1 LSIKIYKFESYSV
14 EVVQNLA
21 HSLPQSLQDELVWE
35 CTELSR
41 DSFENL
47 DIKEEFV
54 RFCVLNS
61 SIVLFGRNYENRLI
75 GYSSNSI
82 KNVDKY
88 YILYLQSSVI
98 MKKYQGKG
106 LQKVLFS
113 VKMTEEKNRI
123 KKESIDL
130 SCVLLASRTQ
140 NPRAFKFLIRNLGLF
155 PYPDGTIDDTI
166 RNIGKKFAESLYDKN
181 HVEYGK
187 QIEFDAQTFVERG
200 AYKSVTQTSVN
211 GVYPSGI
218 PFCHDDDEV
227 NQYMNQ
233 HLDWQNGDA
242 LIQMGYYDEEKI
254 NRMFEEVQQRMGFC
268 GIEEAEL
275 DLYYAVSS

>member
-1 LSIKIYKFESYSV
+1 V
-14 EVVQNLA
+14 EVVRNLA
-21 HSLPQSLQDELVWE
+21 HSMPQSLQDELVWE

-82 KNVDKY
+82 KNIDKY
-88 YILYLQSSVI
+88 HILYLQSSVI
-98 MKKYQGKG
+98 MKIYQGRG
-106 LQKVLFS
+106 LQKTLFS
-113 VKMTEEKNRI
+113 VKMTEEKSRI
-123 KKESIDL
+123 KKENTDL
-130 SCVLLASRTQ
+130 NCILLASRTQ
-140 NPRAFKFLIRNLGLF
+140 NPVVFKFFTRNLGLF
-155 PYPDGTIDDTI
+155 PYPDGTIDNTI
-166 RNIGKKFAESLYDKN
+166 RNIGKRFAESFYDKH

-187 QIEFDAQTFVERG
+187 QIVFDDQTFVEKG
-200 AYKSVTQTSVN
+200 AYKSVTQTGVN

-218 PFCHDDDEV
+218 PFCRDDDEI

-233 HLDWQNGDA
+233 HLNWQNGDA
-242 LIQMGYYDEEKI
+242 LILMGYYDEEKI
-254 NRMFEEVQQRMGFC
+254 NQMYEEVQRKMGFC

-275 DLYYAVSS
+275 DLYHAVLS